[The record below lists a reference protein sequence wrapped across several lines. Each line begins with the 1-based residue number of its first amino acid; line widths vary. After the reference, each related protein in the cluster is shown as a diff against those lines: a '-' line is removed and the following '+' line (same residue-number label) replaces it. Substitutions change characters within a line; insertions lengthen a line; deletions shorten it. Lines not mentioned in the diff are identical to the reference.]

1 MSNLDQS
8 YYSCINF
15 EFFFFGGG
23 GGCSLEVLHENTLEK
38 NHQEFWI
45 TKISLQSVNM
55 VIIRGLK
62 IWQNFEKK
70 LICFLNISY
79 FDNKIHFSLN
89 IIVRTF

>member
-15 EFFFFGGG
+15 EIFFWGGVFSG
-23 GGCSLEVLHENTLEK
+23 SFTCKYIGK